1 MVRNNRGWARLIEIA
16 LAAAMV
22 FSYMIFLQNIYISD
36 VSSTSGWDTARLK
49 QFGESALIT
58 YDQQDADNDYK
69 SDLRWD
75 VLNNNQ
81 ANLVVTLEQLL
92 PANVGFALYAFDG
105 LGDLNFIGGDT
116 MPPYKDKASVTYL
129 MAGGYNGNFCPLD
142 GNPNSSCALE
152 LVLWFK
158 Q

>member
-22 FSYMIFLQNIYISD
+22 FSYMIFLQNIYIAD

-58 YDQQDADNDYK
+58 YDQQDSNNDQR
-69 SDLRWD
+69 SDLRTDLAGGYD
-75 VLNNNQ
+75 VD
-81 ANLVVTLEQLL
+81 ATFKQLL
-92 PANVGFALYAFDG
+92 PANVGYYLYIFDENG
-105 LGDLNFIGGDT
+105 NLNPHAGDLPI
-116 MPPYKDKASVTYL
+116 PPYKDKASVTYI
-129 MAGGYNGNFCPLD
+129 MAGGYDGEFCTLSGSPD
-142 GNPNSSCALE
+142 SPCALE
-152 LVLWFK
+152 MVLWFK